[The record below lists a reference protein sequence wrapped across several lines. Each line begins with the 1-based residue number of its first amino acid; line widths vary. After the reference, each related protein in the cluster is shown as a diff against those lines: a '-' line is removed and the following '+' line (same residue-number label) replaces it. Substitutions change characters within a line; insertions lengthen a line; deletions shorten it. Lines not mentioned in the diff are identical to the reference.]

1 MTQKSSRLAAA
12 VSAMTALDSAANRMF
27 ASTSPMHLC
36 QTDPNSSVLGGFL
49 DALMLSAAQ
58 RFAAAK
64 FGPRRFPD
72 AVHAFVQFLKM
83 VPPGEVV
90 ITCDTLRVSSRQ
102 CVVKVELAGSAEASA
117 TITTVGIVTLGDIS
131 KEAGLSQPSQPAL
144 CTPPAPPNRETECVT
159 IDDPVVDATP
169 VTSKLNWVAPR
180 SPDGLWGHRLGG
192 HHREVWVSFRDGSQ
206 IDDMYHLALLSDM
219 PLQPPAT
226 HQAGFYL
233 QYALSTLCL
242 TVEFKKRPDPSTRWV
257 MIRSNSH
264 QVSNGRYDV
273 NIQILDEAGDLL
285 ALSNHVLY
293 ISELRPRP
301 KAKM

>member
-1 MTQKSSRLAAA
+1 ML
-12 VSAMTALDSAANRMF
+12 
-27 ASTSPMHLC
+27 ASTSPMRLG
-36 QTDPNSSVLGGFL
+36 QTDPSSSVLGGFL
-49 DALMLSAAQ
+49 NALMLSAAQ
-58 RFAAAK
+58 RFAAAE
-64 FGPRRFPD
+64 FGPGRFPD
-72 AVHAFVQFLKM
+72 PVHAFVQFLKM

-90 ITCDTLRVSSRQ
+90 VTCDALRVSSRQ
-102 CVVKVELAGSAEASA
+102 CVVKVELAGSVEASA
-117 TITTVGIVTLGDIS
+117 ATATVGIITLGDIS
-131 KEAGLSQPSQPAL
+131 KEAGLSQPSQSAV

-192 HHREVWVSFRDGSQ
+192 HHREVWVSFRDGSS

-219 PLQPPAT
+219 VGLQIIIMPCPYSPYKQPLQPPAT

-233 QYALSTLCL
+233 RYALSTLCL

-273 NIQILDEAGDLL
+273 NIQILDEGGDLL

-293 ISELRPRP
+293 ISELRPRS